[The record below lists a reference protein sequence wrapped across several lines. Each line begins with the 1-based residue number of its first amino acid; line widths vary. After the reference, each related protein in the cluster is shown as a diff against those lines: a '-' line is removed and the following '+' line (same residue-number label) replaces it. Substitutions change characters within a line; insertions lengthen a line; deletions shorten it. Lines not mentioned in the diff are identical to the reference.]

1 MYTNNHLPLM
11 CGTSKLKGLVC
22 VVQQAYLC
30 GDAPGLLP
38 VKAFLVNEETHELCH
53 SNSRVGVIH
62 LEAGLG
68 GEVLPVLVASLLVP
82 CHHILN
88 RTQVTQVGGQYSI
101 PQTFCTSAASGYR
114 PDSNAASTDL
124 DGGRHKEELL
134 LQTQLLAVFCG
145 IIGVQHRADVLSF
158 ALLINCL

>member
-1 MYTNNHLPLM
+1 VA
-11 CGTSKLKGLVC
+11 K
-22 VVQQAYLC
+22 QAYLC

-38 VKAFLVNEETHELCH
+38 VKAFLVNEKTHELRH
-53 SNSRVGVIH
+53 SNGRVGVVH

-68 GEVLPVLVASLLVP
+68 GEVLPILMASLLVS

-88 RTQVTQVGGQYSI
+88 RTQYTQVRVRYSI
-101 PQTFCTSAASGYR
+101 PQIICTPAASGYM
-114 PDSNAASTDL
+114 SECNAATTDL

-134 LQTQLLAVFCG
+134 LQTQLLAVLCG
-145 IIGVQHRADVLSF
+145 IIGIQHRADIFSF

>member
-1 MYTNNHLPLM
+1 VA
-11 CGTSKLKGLVC
+11 K
-22 VVQQAYLC
+22 QAYLC

-68 GEVLPVLVASLLVP
+68 GEVLPVLVASLLVS
-82 CHHILN
+82 CHHILS
-88 RTQVTQVGGQYSI
+88 RTPVTQVRVQYSI
-101 PQTFCTSAASGYR
+101 PWIICTPAAYGCTTGY
-114 PDSNAASTDL
+114 NAASTDL

-134 LQTQLLAVFCG
+134 LQTQLLAVLCG
-145 IIGVQHRADVLSF
+145 IIGIQHRADVLSF